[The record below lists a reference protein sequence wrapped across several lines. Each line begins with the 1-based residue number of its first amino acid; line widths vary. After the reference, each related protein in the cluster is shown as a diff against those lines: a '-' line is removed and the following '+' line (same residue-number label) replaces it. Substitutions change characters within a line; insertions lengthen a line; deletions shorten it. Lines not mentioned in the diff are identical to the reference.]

1 LSYDNYVEVSEK
13 EIANVTVERFA
24 VGGVAKGDFILVKLA
39 GKRII
44 SYFIAEVMI
53 LVDMNVKSGIKN
65 GWRTPIN
72 ISLTKKKNI
81 SAFFVVA
88 LWKLPTPIPAGMSKC
103 QASQLCFSVDF
114 YAFSTSLAIQNV

>member
-1 LSYDNYVEVSEK
+1 MSEK

-72 ISLTKKKNI
+72 ISLTKKKEYFSILCSDVMETSNPYTSRNVQMPSI
-81 SAFFVVA
+81 TTVFF
-88 LWKLPTPIPAGMSKC
+88 S
-103 QASQLCFSVDF
+103 
-114 YAFSTSLAIQNV
+114 